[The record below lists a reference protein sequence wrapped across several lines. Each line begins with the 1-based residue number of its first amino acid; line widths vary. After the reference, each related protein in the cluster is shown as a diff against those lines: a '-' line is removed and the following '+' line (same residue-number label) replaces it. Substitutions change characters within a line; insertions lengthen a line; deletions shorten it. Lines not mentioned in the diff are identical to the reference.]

1 MVAKTM
7 KEVAMRY
14 DTYRNEIAQSP
25 LATTTSLQSTS
36 TESNLFVEPVTRKA
50 TISANSVPAGDLF
63 EVTTEF
69 DLHSVMAQTYHS
81 MRPIRPKQIIR
92 KYK

>member
-36 TESNLFVEPVTRKA
+36 TDSNLFVEPVSRK
-50 TISANSVPAGDLF
+50 
-63 EVTTEF
+63 
-69 DLHSVMAQTYHS
+69 
-81 MRPIRPKQIIR
+81 
-92 KYK
+92 